1 MCWGM
6 GIACKGVPAV
16 SNALVPKPVSKYV
29 DQKLTNFGW
38 DAAEGVLA
46 KGRSM
51 VSDGIGNFVNGV
63 VSYSGAPSTYSPQ
76 FESYRDEDYQGP
88 GWNAGKAFEGGLKQ
102 AVSGGVAS
110 SGPVRS
116 VGSVSF
122 DPSAGE
128 GLLSAASH
136 VGAGSG
142 AVLVDELTE
151 VPGE

>member
-1 MCWGM
+1 MGM

-16 SNALVPKPVSKYV
+16 SNALVPKHVSKYIY
-29 DQKLTNFGW
+29 QKLTNFGW
-38 DAAEGVLA
+38 DAAEGVLT

-51 VSDGIGNFVNGV
+51 VSDGIGDFVNGV

-76 FESYRDEDYQGP
+76 YESYRDEDYQGP

-102 AVSGGVAS
+102 AVSSGVAS
-110 SGPVRS
+110 SGPMES
-116 VGSVSF
+116 LKSVSF

-136 VGAGSG
+136 VGTGSG
-142 AVLVDELTE
+142 AVLVDELLE
-151 VPGE
+151 GSGE